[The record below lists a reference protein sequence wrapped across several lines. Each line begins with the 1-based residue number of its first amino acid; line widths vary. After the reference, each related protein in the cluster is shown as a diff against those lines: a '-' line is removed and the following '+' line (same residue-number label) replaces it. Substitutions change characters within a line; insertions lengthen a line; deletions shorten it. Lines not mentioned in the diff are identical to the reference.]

1 MTHISH
7 SPFADAQ
14 SNWVSMVE
22 ALDAAEDAKRQS
34 DQLAIRLLA
43 ETDMLRDQLA
53 EANAE
58 RKLWHAYAIA
68 MDTKLALVAD
78 VIDGARNAARQEA
91 KDSSNEPEARVVADP
106 QIAPQRPSETIPE
119 LVEQLAPEPIKQNEP
134 ITHTDIPAP
143 VQRARPVTPLQ
154 PDTPDE
160 DFKFVNG
167 MPRSTALPPNQF

>member
-106 QIAPQRPSETIPE
+106 QIAPQRPPETIPE
-119 LVEQLAPEPIKQNEP
+119 LVEQLAPEPVREPEP
-134 ITHTDIPAP
+134 ILAP
-143 VQRARPVTPLQ
+143 IQRARPVTPLQ

-160 DFKFVNG
+160 DFKFING
-167 MPRSTALPPNQF
+167 MPQSTMLPPNLFK